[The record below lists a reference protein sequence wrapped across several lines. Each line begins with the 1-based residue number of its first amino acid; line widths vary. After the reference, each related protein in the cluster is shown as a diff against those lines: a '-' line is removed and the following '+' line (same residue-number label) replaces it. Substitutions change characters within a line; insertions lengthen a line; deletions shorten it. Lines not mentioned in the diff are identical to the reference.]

1 MVSEAD
7 LFSPGSARRDVCITR
22 MGTEVALGWGNSKI
36 VAGGRRSKEAFLF

>member
-22 MGTEVALGWGNSKI
+22 MGTEVALSYENSKI
-36 VAGGRRSKEAFLF
+36 IAGERRSKKAFLF